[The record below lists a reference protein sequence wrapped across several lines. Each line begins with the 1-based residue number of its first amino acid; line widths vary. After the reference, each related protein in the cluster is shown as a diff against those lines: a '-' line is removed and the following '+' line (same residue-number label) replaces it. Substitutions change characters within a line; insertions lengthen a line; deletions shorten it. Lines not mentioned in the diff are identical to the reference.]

1 MTGLGLTGIEVGL
14 WSLVGILGLIWLG
27 MHVSIALALVSFIG
41 IWILRDNPQL
51 AARSLSLAARES
63 ISSYLFGVVPLF
75 VLMGLVVSRADIGRD
90 TFDVANRAFQRLKG
104 GIGMATVGANAVF
117 AAITGISIAS
127 AAVFAKVAVPEM
139 VRIGYTRRFAS
150 GVVAGSSILGMMIPP
165 SLLLILYGIL
175 AEQSVGRLF
184 IAGIIPGL
192 LLAVAFCLGIALMV
206 RLFPGFTGSALPAPR
221 PALPAGGGLLWDS
234 TTKLL
239 PILALIMLVL
249 GGIYGGVFTPT
260 EAGAIGALGAI
271 VIAVAKRRMGPRTL
285 WQVTL
290 ETGHITAAICFLI
303 IAATMYSRFLSFSG
317 LPAHLT
323 GWATGQ
329 ELGIY
334 GFILLYCVILIVL
347 GTILDSSSIM
357 LITLPL
363 VLPIAQALQID
374 LIWFGIITVLAVEI
388 GLLTPPLGLSVYVI
402 KGALDD
408 PRTSLGDVFAGA
420 APFAL
425 IMVLVL
431 GLIIAFPPLAI
442 GLL

>member
-1 MTGLGLTGIEVGL
+1 VTGIEIGL
-14 WSLVGILGLIWLG
+14 WSLVGILSLIWLG
-27 MHVSIALALVSFIG
+27 MHVAIALAMVSFLG
-41 IWILRDNPQL
+41 IWALRDNPEL
-51 AARSLSLAARES
+51 AARALSLAARES

-104 GIGMATVGANAVF
+104 GLGMATVGANAIF

-139 VRIGYTRRFAS
+139 MRIGHSGRFAS
-150 GVVAGSSILGMMIPP
+150 GVVAGSSVLGMMIPP

-184 IAGIIPGL
+184 IAGIGPGL
-192 LLAVAFCLGIALMV
+192 VLALAFCIGIAIMVRFFPRFTGTAAPAARERLAPIALM
-206 RLFPGFTGSALPAPR
+206 RDTAS
-221 PALPAGGGLLWDS
+221 
-234 TTKLL
+234 KLL
-239 PILALIMLVL
+239 PILVLIVLVL

-260 EAGAIGALGAI
+260 EAGAIGALGA
-271 VIAVAKRRMGPRTL
+271 VIIALAKRRIGARAL

-303 IAATMYSRFLSFSG
+303 IAATMYSRFLSLSG
-317 LPAHLT
+317 LPAFLT
-323 GWATGQ
+323 EWVTARDVGV
-329 ELGIY
+329 Y
-334 GFILLYCVILIVL
+334 GFILFYCLILVVL

-357 LITLPL
+357 LIALPL
-363 VLPIAQALQID
+363 VLPIAQAMQID

-388 GLLTPPLGLSVYVI
+388 GLLTPPLGLSVYVVT
-402 KGALDD
+402 GALDD
-408 PRTSLGDVFAGA
+408 PRISLGDVFAGA
-420 APFAL
+420 APFAV
-425 IMVLVL
+425 IMAVVL
-431 GLIIAFPPLAI
+431 GLIIAFPVIAI

>member
-1 MTGLGLTGIEVGL
+1 MTGIEIGL
-14 WSLVGILGLIWLG
+14 WSLAGILSLIWLG
-27 MHVSIALALVSFIG
+27 MHVSIALALVSFLG
-41 IWILRDNPQL
+41 IWALRDNPQL
-51 AARSLSLAARES
+51 AARALSLAARES

-90 TFDVANRAFQRLKG
+90 TFDVANRAFHRLKG
-104 GIGMATVGANAVF
+104 GLGMATVGANAVF

-139 VRIGYTRRFAS
+139 MRIGHTGRFAS
-150 GVVAGSSILGMMIPP
+150 GVVAGSSVLGMMIPP

-175 AEQSVGRLF
+175 AEQSVGHLF
-184 IAGIIPGL
+184 IAGIGPGL
-192 LLAVAFCLGIALMV
+192 VLALAFCIGIAVMV
-206 RLFPGFTGSALPAPR
+206 RLFPGFTGTAIAIPHERLAPVSLMR
-221 PALPAGGGLLWDS
+221 DTAS
-234 TTKLL
+234 KLL
-239 PILALIMLVL
+239 PIVLLITLVL

-271 VIAVAKRRMGPRTL
+271 VIALAKRRIGARTL

-303 IAATMYSRFLSFSG
+303 IAATMYSRFLSLSG
-317 LPAHLT
+317 LPAFMT
-323 GWATGQ
+323 EWVTARD
-329 ELGIY
+329 LGIY
-334 GFILLYCVILIVL
+334 GFILLYCLILIVL

-357 LITLPL
+357 LIALPL
-363 VLPIAQALQID
+363 VLPIAQAMQID

-408 PRTSLGDVFAGA
+408 PRISLGDVFYGA

-425 IMVLVL
+425 IMVVVL
-431 GLIIAFPPLAI
+431 GLIIAFPAIAI
-442 GLL
+442 GML

>member
-1 MTGLGLTGIEVGL
+1 MTALGLSGVEIGL
-14 WSLVGILGLIWLG
+14 WSLVGMLGLIWLG

-90 TFDVANRAFQRLKG
+90 TFDVANRAFQRLQG
-104 GIGMATVGANAVF
+104 GLGMATVGANAVF

-192 LLAVAFCLGIALMV
+192 LLAFAFCIGIALMV
-206 RLFPGFTGSALPAPR
+206 RLFPRFTGTPLPLPR
-221 PALPAGGGLLWDS
+221 TELPPGGLLRDS
-234 TTKLL
+234 ASKLL
-239 PILALIMLVL
+239 PILLLIALVL
-249 GGIYGGVFTPT
+249 GGIYGGIFTPT

-271 VIAVAKRRMGPRTL
+271 IIAVAKRRMGPRTL

-317 LPAHLT
+317 LPAHMT
-323 GWATGQ
+323 GWAI
-329 ELGIY
+329 EREMGIY
-334 GFILLYCVILIVL
+334 GFILLYCAILIVL

-363 VLPIAQALQID
+363 VLPIAQTLQID

-402 KGALDD
+402 KGALND
-408 PRTSLGDVFAGA
+408 PRTSLGDIFAGA

-425 IMVLVL
+425 IMVVVL
-431 GLIIAFPPLAI
+431 GLIIAFPSIAI

>member
-1 MTGLGLTGIEVGL
+1 MSGIEIGL
-14 WSLVGILGLIWLG
+14 ASLAALLVLIYAGL
-27 MHVSIALALVSFIG
+27 HVSIALALVSFFG
-41 IWILRDNPQL
+41 IWALRDNPDH
-51 AARSLSLAARES
+51 AARILSLAARES

-90 TFDVANRAFQRLKG
+90 TFDVANRVFHRLRG
-104 GIGMATVGANAVF
+104 GLGMATVGANSVF

-139 VRIGYTRRFAS
+139 VRIGYTRRFAP

-165 SLLLILYGIL
+165 SLLLILYGII

-184 IAGIIPGL
+184 IAGIMPGL
-192 LLAVAFCLGIALMV
+192 LLAFAFCVGIYLMA
-206 RLFPGFTGSALPAPR
+206 RLAPGFTGTPIPQEARKIS
-221 PALPAGGGLLWDS
+221 LLAMIGDS
-234 TTKLL
+234 SVKLV
-239 PILALIMLVL
+239 PIVLLVGLVL
-249 GGIYGGVFTPT
+249 GGIYGGIFTPT

-271 VIAVAKRRMGPRTL
+271 LIAVAKRRMGPRTL
-285 WQVTL
+285 WGVTL

-303 IAATMYSRFLSFSG
+303 IAATMYSRMLALSG
-317 LPAHLT
+317 LPVFLT
-323 GWATGQ
+323 QWIIGVD
-329 ELGIY
+329 LGIY
-334 GFILLYCVILIVL
+334 GFLAFYVLVLILL

-363 VLPIAQALQID
+363 VIPIASALQID

-408 PRTSLGDVFAGA
+408 PSISLNDVFIGA

-425 IMVLVL
+425 IMLVIL
-431 GLIIAFPPLAI
+431 ILIIAFPPIAI

>member
-1 MTGLGLTGIEVGL
+1 MTGIEIGL
-14 WSLVGILGLIWLG
+14 WSLVGILSLIWLG
-27 MHVSIALALVSFIG
+27 MHVAIALALVSFLG
-41 IWILRDNPQL
+41 IWALRDNPEL
-51 AARSLSLAARES
+51 AARALSLAARES

-104 GIGMATVGANAVF
+104 GLGMATVGANAIF

-139 VRIGYTRRFAS
+139 MRIGHSGRFAS
-150 GVVAGSSILGMMIPP
+150 GVVAGSSVLGMMIPP

-184 IAGIIPGL
+184 IAGIGPGL
-192 LLAVAFCLGIALMV
+192 VLALAFCIGIAVMV
-206 RLFPGFTGSALPAPR
+206 RFFPQFTGIAAPVARERLAPVALMRDTA
-221 PALPAGGGLLWDS
+221 S
-234 TTKLL
+234 KLL
-239 PILALIMLVL
+239 PILVLIVLVL

-260 EAGAIGALGAI
+260 EAGAIGALGA
-271 VIAVAKRRMGPRTL
+271 VIIALAKRRIGARAL

-303 IAATMYSRFLSFSG
+303 IAATMYSRFLSLSG
-317 LPAHLT
+317 LPAFLT
-323 GWATGQ
+323 EWMTARDVGG
-329 ELGIY
+329 Y
-334 GFILLYCVILIVL
+334 GFILFYCLILIVL

-357 LITLPL
+357 LIALPL
-363 VLPIAQALQID
+363 VLPIAQAMQID

-388 GLLTPPLGLSVYVI
+388 GLLTPPLGLSVYVVT
-402 KGALDD
+402 GALDD
-408 PRTSLGDVFAGA
+408 PRISLGDVFAGA
-420 APFAL
+420 APFAV
-425 IMVLVL
+425 IMAVVL
-431 GLIIAFPPLAI
+431 GLIIAFPVIAI

>member
-1 MTGLGLTGIEVGL
+1 MTGIEIGL
-14 WSLVGILGLIWLG
+14 ASLAAILILIYTG
-27 MHVSIALALVSFIG
+27 MHVSIALALVSFVG
-41 IWILRDNPQL
+41 IWLLRGNPEQ
-51 AARSLSLAARES
+51 AARILSLAARES

-90 TFDVANRAFQRLKG
+90 TFDVANRAFKRVRG
-104 GIGMATVGANAVF
+104 GLGMATVGANSIF

-139 VRIGYTRRFAS
+139 MRIGHTPRFAA
-150 GVVAGSSILGMMIPP
+150 GVVAGSSVLGMMIPP
-165 SLLLILYGIL
+165 SLLLILYGII

-184 IAGIIPGL
+184 IAGIGPGL
-192 LLAVAFCLGIALMV
+192 LLAVAFCIGIWLMV
-206 RLFPGFTGSALPAPR
+206 RFWSGFTGKPQPVVDRGISQGAALRDSVAKLVPI
-221 PALPAGGGLLWDS
+221 ALLVG
-234 TTKLL
+234 
-239 PILALIMLVL
+239 LVL

-271 VIAVAKRRMGPRTL
+271 LIAVAKRRVGPRAL
-285 WQVTL
+285 WNVTL

-303 IAATMYSRFLSFSG
+303 IAATMYSRMLALSG
-317 LPAHLT
+317 LPAFMTQWIIALDV
-323 GWATGQ
+323 
-329 ELGIY
+329 GIY
-334 GFILLYCVILIVL
+334 GFLVFYILVLILL

-363 VLPIAQALQID
+363 VLPIATAMQMD

-388 GLLTPPLGLSVYVI
+388 GLLTPPLGLSIYVI

-408 PRTSLGDVFAGA
+408 PNISLNDVFAGA

-425 IMVLVL
+425 IMLIVLI
-431 GLIIAFPPLAI
+431 LIVAFPWIAT

>member
-1 MTGLGLTGIEVGL
+1 MSGVEIAL

-27 MHVSIALALVSFIG
+27 MHVSIALALTSFVG
-41 IWILRDNPQL
+41 IWALRDNPQYASRL
-51 AARSLSLAARES
+51 LSLATRES

-90 TFDVANRAFQRLKG
+90 TFDVANRALGRLKG
-104 GIGMATVGANAVF
+104 GLGMATVGANAIF

-139 VRIGYTRRFAS
+139 TRIGHTPRFAT

-175 AEQSVGRLF
+175 AEQSVGFLF
-184 IAGIIPGL
+184 VAGIGPGV
-192 LLAVAFCLGIALMV
+192 LLALAFCLGIAVMV
-206 RLFPGFTGSALPAPR
+206 RVAPGFTGSPVPAPR
-221 PALPAGGGLLWDS
+221 HDGPMVRDTA
-234 TTKLL
+234 TKLL
-239 PILALIMLVL
+239 PIVALIGLVL
-249 GGIYGGVFTPT
+249 GGIYGGFFTPT

-271 VIAVAKRRMGPRTL
+271 VIAAAKRRITARVL

-303 IAATMYSRFLSFSG
+303 IAATMYSRFLALSG
-317 LPAHLT
+317 LPAAVTEWAIAQEMGVT
-323 GWATGQ
+323 GFV
-329 ELGIY
+329 I
-334 GFILLYCVILIVL
+334 LYCLILVVL

-357 LITLPL
+357 MITLPL
-363 VLPIAQALQID
+363 VLPIATALQID
-374 LIWFGIITVLAVEI
+374 LIWFGIVTVLAVEI

-408 PRTSLGDVFAGA
+408 PSITLGDVFRGA
-420 APFAL
+420 LPFAL
-425 IMVLVL
+425 IMGIVLA
-431 GLIIAFPPLAI
+431 LIIAFPPIAT

>member
-1 MTGLGLTGIEVGL
+1 MTALGLTGIEVGL

-90 TFDVANRAFQRLKG
+90 SFDVANRAFHRLKG

-184 IAGIIPGL
+184 VAGIIPGL
-192 LLAVAFCLGIALMV
+192 LLAVAFCIGIALMV
-206 RLFPGFTGSALPAPR
+206 RLFPGFTGTALPAPR
-221 PALPAGGGLLWDS
+221 PALPRGGLLWDS

-239 PILALIMLVL
+239 PILALIALVL

-271 VIAVAKRRMGPRTL
+271 LIAVAKRRMGPRTL

-329 ELGIY
+329 GLGLY
-334 GFILLYCVILIVL
+334 GFILLYCAILIVL

-388 GLLTPPLGLSVYVI
+388 GLLTPPLGISVYVI

-431 GLIIAFPPLAI
+431 GLIIAFPTLAT

>member
-1 MTGLGLTGIEVGL
+1 MSGIEIGL
-14 WSLVGILGLIWLG
+14 ASLAALLVLIYAGL
-27 MHVSIALALVSFIG
+27 HVSIALALVSFFG
-41 IWILRDNPQL
+41 IWALRDNPDH
-51 AARSLSLAARES
+51 AARILSLAARES

-90 TFDVANRAFQRLKG
+90 TFDVANRVFHRLRG
-104 GIGMATVGANAVF
+104 GLGMATVGANSVF

-139 VRIGYTRRFAS
+139 IRIGYTRRFAA

-165 SLLLILYGIL
+165 SLLLILYGII

-184 IAGIIPGL
+184 IAGIMPGL
-192 LLAVAFCLGIALMV
+192 LLALAFCVGIYLMA
-206 RLFPGFTGSALPAPR
+206 RLAPGFTGTPVPQEARKIS
-221 PALPAGGGLLWDS
+221 LLAMIGDS
-234 TTKLL
+234 SVKLV
-239 PILALIMLVL
+239 PIVLLVGLVL
-249 GGIYGGVFTPT
+249 GGIYGGIFTPT

-271 VIAVAKRRMGPRTL
+271 LIAVAKRRMGPRTL
-285 WQVTL
+285 WGVTL

-303 IAATMYSRFLSFSG
+303 IAATMYSRMLALSG
-317 LPAHLT
+317 LPAFLT
-323 GWATGQ
+323 QWIIGVD
-329 ELGIY
+329 LGIY
-334 GFILLYCVILIVL
+334 GFLAFYVLVLILL

-363 VLPIAQALQID
+363 VIPIASALQID

-408 PRTSLGDVFAGA
+408 PSISLNDVFIGA

-425 IMVLVL
+425 IMLVIL
-431 GLIIAFPPLAI
+431 ILIIAFPPIAI

>member
-1 MTGLGLTGIEVGL
+1 MSGIEIGL
-14 WSLVGILGLIWLG
+14 ASLAALLVLIYAGL
-27 MHVSIALALVSFIG
+27 HVSIALALVSFFG
-41 IWILRDNPQL
+41 IWALRDNPDH
-51 AARSLSLAARES
+51 AARILSLAARES

-90 TFDVANRAFQRLKG
+90 TFDVANRVFHRLRG
-104 GIGMATVGANAVF
+104 GLGMATVGANSIF

-139 VRIGYTRRFAS
+139 VRIGYTRRFAA

-165 SLLLILYGIL
+165 SLLLILYGII

-184 IAGIIPGL
+184 IAGIMPGL
-192 LLAVAFCLGIALMV
+192 LLAFAFCVGIYLMA
-206 RLFPGFTGSALPAPR
+206 RLAPGFTGTPVPQEARKIS
-221 PALPAGGGLLWDS
+221 LLAMIADS
-234 TTKLL
+234 SVKLV
-239 PILALIMLVL
+239 PIVLLVALVL
-249 GGIYGGVFTPT
+249 GGIYGGIFTPT

-271 VIAVAKRRMGPRTL
+271 VIALAKRRMGPRTL
-285 WQVTL
+285 WGVTL

-303 IAATMYSRFLSFSG
+303 IAATMYSRMLALSG
-317 LPAHLT
+317 LPAFLT
-323 GWATGQ
+323 QWIIGVD
-329 ELGIY
+329 LGIY
-334 GFILLYCVILIVL
+334 GFLAFYVLVLILL

-363 VLPIAQALQID
+363 VVPIAAALQID

-408 PRTSLGDVFAGA
+408 PTISLNDVFIGA

-425 IMVLVL
+425 IMLL
-431 GLIIAFPPLAI
+431 ILILIIAFPPIAI